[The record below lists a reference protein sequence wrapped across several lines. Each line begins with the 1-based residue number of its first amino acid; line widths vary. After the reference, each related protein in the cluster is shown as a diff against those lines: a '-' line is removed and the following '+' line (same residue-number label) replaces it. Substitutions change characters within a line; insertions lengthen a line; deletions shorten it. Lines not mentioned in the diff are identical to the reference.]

1 LKRDSH
7 DRQLQPLTNRT
18 MLRVEEASERILADI
33 RALSAEAVPIRAA
46 LGRVCAEE
54 ILATVTMPP
63 WSNSSMDGY
72 AVRSADITPV
82 MKGEPVSLNVV
93 GTIAAGERAQ
103 KPLKRGE
110 AMRIMTGA
118 PVPAGAD
125 SVIRKEDTDGGS
137 EKVVIRESR
146 DVWKNIR
153 QAGED
158 YQRGDVLAKRGT
170 PIRPALIGVL
180 ASTGVATLHVF
191 RRPRV
196 AIISSGNEL
205 VDIDDFDEVIAARRI
220 VSSNSYTLGALT
232 RVAGGVPVDLGIA
245 ADTKASLRKKLEA
258 AGDCDLIIT
267 SAGVSV
273 GDLDHARDVFAGL
286 GGKQRFWKVRMRP
299 GAPLAFGML
308 NDIPWLGLSGNPVS
322 AMVSF
327 ELFVRPALRKMQGY
341 SNLFRRAVT
350 VTLEEEVK
358 IAAKLTHFLRASVTR
373 KDDGTL
379 LARLTGLQSSAALT
393 SMAKAN
399 ALLIVPE
406 TSPTVAK
413 GAQLRALMLDQTLE
427 ETSAFSL

>member
-1 LKRDSH
+1 
-7 DRQLQPLTNRT
+7 
-18 MLRVEEASERILADI
+18 MLGVAEASGRILAEI
-33 RALSAEAVPIRAA
+33 RPLAAEKVSLRAT
-46 LGRVCAEE
+46 LGRVCAED

-82 MKGEPVSLNVV
+82 MKGEPVTLRVV
-93 GTIAAGERAQ
+93 GTIAAGERAER
-103 KPLKRGE
+103 PLKRGQ

-118 PVPAGAD
+118 PVPGGAD
-125 SVIRKEDTDGGS
+125 SVIRKEDTDGGVQ
-137 EKVVIRESR
+137 KVEIREAR

-158 YQRGDVLAKRGT
+158 FQRGDLLARRGT
-170 PIRPALIGVL
+170 PVRPALIGVL
-180 ASTGVATLHVF
+180 ASTGVGTVKVF

-196 AIISSGNEL
+196 ALISSGNEL
-205 VDIDDFDEVIAARRI
+205 VDIDDFDEVTAGRRI
-220 VSSNSYTLGALT
+220 VSSNSYTLDALT

-245 ADTKASLRKKLEA
+245 ADTKASLRRKLEA

-273 GDLDHARDVFAGL
+273 GDLDHTRDVFAAL
-286 GGKQRFWKVRMRP
+286 GGKQLFWKVKMRP
-299 GAPLAFGML
+299 GAPLAFGL
-308 NDIPWLGLSGNPVS
+308 LDGIPWIGVSGNPVS

-341 SNLFRRAVT
+341 NTLFRRTVT

-358 IAAKLTHFLRASVTR
+358 IGAKLTHFLRASVTR
-373 KDDGTL
+373 KEDGTL
-379 LARLTGLQSSAALT
+379 TARLTGLQSSGALT
-393 SMAKAN
+393 SMTKAN

-406 TSPTVAK
+406 TSPTVEK
-413 GAQLRALMLDQTLE
+413 GAQLKALLLDQSLE

>member
-1 LKRDSH
+1 
-7 DRQLQPLTNRT
+7 
-18 MLRVEEASERILADI
+18 MLRVGEASERILSEI
-33 RALSAEAVPIRAA
+33 RSLAPEKVSLRSA
-46 LGRVCAEE
+46 LGRVCAED
-54 ILATVTMPP
+54 IVATVTMPP

-72 AVRSADITPV
+72 AVRSADITAV
-82 MKGEPVSLNVV
+82 MKGEVVTLRVV
-93 GTIAAGERAQ
+93 GTIAAGDPADR
-103 KPLKRGE
+103 PLKRGQ

-118 PVPAGAD
+118 PVPGGAD
-125 SVIRKEDTDGGS
+125 TVIRKEDTDGGS
-137 EKVVIRESR
+137 VKVQIREAR

-158 YQRGDVLAKRGT
+158 FQRGDVLARRGM

-180 ASTGVATLHVF
+180 ASAGVGKVSVF

-196 AIISSGNEL
+196 ALISSGNEL
-205 VDIDDFDEVIAARRI
+205 VDIDDFEEVVAGRRI
-220 VSSNSYTLGALT
+220 VSSNSYTLDALT

-245 ADTKASLRKKLEA
+245 ADTRASLKKKLEA

-273 GDLDHARDVFAGL
+273 GDLDHTRDVFAAL
-286 GGKQRFWKVRMRP
+286 GGKQIFWKVKMRP

-308 NDIPWLGLSGNPVS
+308 KGVPWIGVSGNPVS

-341 SNLFRRAVT
+341 TSFFRRTVT

-358 IAAKLTHFLRASVTR
+358 IAARLTHFLRAWVTR
-373 KDDGTL
+373 KEDGTL
-379 LARLTGLQSSAALT
+379 TARLTGLQSSGALT

-413 GAQLRALMLDQTLE
+413 GAQLKALVLDQSLE
-427 ETSAFSL
+427 ETSAFAL

>member
-1 LKRDSH
+1 
-7 DRQLQPLTNRT
+7 

-33 RALSAEAVPIRAA
+33 RTLPPEAVPLRAA
-46 LGRVCAEE
+46 LGRVSAED
-54 ILATVTMPP
+54 IRATVTMPP

-82 MKGEPVSLNVV
+82 MKGEPVTLRVIA
-93 GTIAAGERAQ
+93 TIAAGERAP
-103 KPLKRGE
+103 KSLKRGQ

-118 PVPAGAD
+118 PVPGGAD

-137 EKVVIRESR
+137 EKVEIRDAR

-153 QAGED
+153 PAGED
-158 YQRGDVLAKRGT
+158 YQRGDLLAKRGT
-170 PIRPALIGVL
+170 PIRPAVIGVL
-180 ASTGVATLHVF
+180 ASTGVATVQVF

-205 VDIDDFDEVIAARRI
+205 VDIDEFDKVVAGRRI
-220 VSSNSYTLGALT
+220 VSTNSYTLDALT
-232 RVAGGVPVDLGIA
+232 RAAGGVPVDLGIA
-245 ADTKASLRKKLEA
+245 ADTKASLRRKLEQ
-258 AGDCDLIIT
+258 AGDSDLILT

-273 GDLDHARDVFAGL
+273 GDLDHTRDVFAAL
-286 GGKQRFWKVRMRP
+286 GGKQRFWKVKMRP

-308 NDIPWLGLSGNPVS
+308 DDVPWLGLSGNPVS

-341 SNLFRRAVT
+341 ASLFRRAVP
-350 VTLEEEVK
+350 VTLDEEVK
-358 IAAKLTHFLRASVTR
+358 ITARLTHFLRACVTR
-373 KDDGTL
+373 KEDGTL
-379 LARLTGLQSSAALT
+379 TARLTGLQSSGALT

-406 TSPTVAK
+406 TSPKVAK
-413 GAQLRALMLDQTLE
+413 GAQLKALMIDQSLE

>member
-1 LKRDSH
+1 
-7 DRQLQPLTNRT
+7 
-18 MLRVEEASERILADI
+18 MLGVVEASGRILAEI
-33 RALSAEAVPIRAA
+33 RPLAAEKVSLRAA
-46 LGRVCAEE
+46 LGRVCAED

-82 MKGEPVSLNVV
+82 MKGEPVTLRVV
-93 GTIAAGERAQ
+93 GTIAAGERAERA
-103 KPLKRGE
+103 LKRGQ

-118 PVPAGAD
+118 PVPGGAD
-125 SVIRKEDTDGGS
+125 SVIRKEDTDGGAQ
-137 EKVVIRESR
+137 KVEIREAR

-158 YQRGDVLAKRGT
+158 YQRGDLLARRGT
-170 PIRPALIGVL
+170 PVRPALIGVL
-180 ASTGVATLHVF
+180 ASTGVGTVKVF

-196 AIISSGNEL
+196 ALISSGNEL
-205 VDIDDFDEVIAARRI
+205 VDVDEFDEVVAGRRI
-220 VSSNSYTLGALT
+220 VSSNSYTLDALT

-245 ADTKASLRKKLEA
+245 ADTKASLRRKLEA

-273 GDLDHARDVFAGL
+273 GDLDHTRDVFAAL
-286 GGKQRFWKVRMRP
+286 GGKQLFWKVKMRP
-299 GAPLAFGML
+299 GAPLAFGLL
-308 NDIPWLGLSGNPVS
+308 NGVPWIGVSGNPVS

-341 SNLFRRAVT
+341 NTLFRRTVT

-358 IAAKLTHFLRASVTR
+358 IGAKLTHFLRASVTR
-373 KDDGTL
+373 KEDGTL
-379 LARLTGLQSSAALT
+379 MARLTGLQSSGALT
-393 SMAKAN
+393 SMTKAN

-413 GAQLRALMLDQTLE
+413 GAQLKALLLDQSLE